1 MTLSKLT
8 ARNTSG
14 ALHGSK
20 PDESLT
26 NSFTIGVNKPEQKR
40 KNATGRRSPETHS
53 LSGSKNSEQLP
64 ISIRFQ
70 KRMPMGG
77 LALIDYS
84 SQEYVNSVSKELSHS
99 VEQTF
104 KMLKEF

>member
-1 MTLSKLT
+1 M
-8 ARNTSG
+8 
-14 ALHGSK
+14 
-20 PDESLT
+20 
-26 NSFTIGVNKPEQKR
+26 
-40 KNATGRRSPETHS
+40 
-53 LSGSKNSEQLP
+53 SGSKNSEQLP